1 MQIYLRD
8 LCRKEAKTFNILIDE
23 ETTVEQFKSM
33 VEEKIKIPK
42 ENQRYTFNAR
52 PMPEEGNLKKFIGKK
67 SYDHGW
73 CTMNF
78 YFRRSKILPDS

>member
-23 ETTVEQFKSM
+23 ETTVEQFKLM

-42 ENQRYTFNAR
+42 KNQRYTFNTKL
-52 PMPEEGNLKKFIGKK
+52 MPEEGNLKKFIGEKA
-67 SYDHGW
+67 YDLGW

-78 YFRRSKILPDS
+78 YYRICL